1 MNRLADLLAD
11 QWRGQTKADDAT
23 RATYSRDASI
33 FEVDPAVIA
42 YPANL
47 DELKELVNWARA
59 QREAAVAVSLTPRGA
74 GTGMT
79 GGSLNEDVIVDLRP
93 HFRTVGQLSSEG
105 LIEVEA
111 GAMFHEI
118 AAVAEDRGL
127 MFAPYPSSWQIC
139 TIGGMLGNNASG
151 EKSLRFGAT
160 ADNVDSVQVAL
171 ADGQAY
177 WFGPLT
183 PDQLATKCQ
192 QTNFEGYVYQ
202 TIRGL
207 IEANS
212 DLLDRNRP
220 RVRKNAAGYD
230 LWRVWDHSQ
239 RHFNLAP
246 LFVGSQGTL
255 GVITAAKLHLVTKPH
270 YQQLL
275 VIGVDNL
282 SQLSGVVTTILHH
295 NPECVELYD
304 HQTYQLAQKEMPEQ
318 AQATAGVAN
327 HHLVVLA
334 QFAEVNQLRTEAIA
348 KLVGSELAKQGL
360 DVKFVTD
367 PHEAAAHW
375 QIRRASFKLLKDHGG
390 DRFRACPFLEDTIVS
405 PNHLGPFFESLEAIL
420 SDYNLT
426 YSYHGHIGEGNLRL
440 IPLID
445 LSHPEAVHLITE
457 LARRVYDLVI
467 AFDGSIS
474 VDHNDGLAKSPY
486 LTTLYGGAMVDLFR
500 QVKQTLDP
508 NGIFNPHKKTTAD
521 LDYSLAH
528 ISRKNRPG
536 RQTATVQVPK
546 EPAGIVDEQ
555 PAIAGANSRDKPVA
569 IAGGGP
575 EHDHRLLART
585 HFVDQD
591 SAPGELSLPVAEPE
605 PNQPGDQNPNPVNH
619 QI

>member
-11 QWRGQTKADDAT
+11 QWRGQIKADEAT
-23 RATYSRDASI
+23 RTAYSRDASI
-33 FEVDPAVIA
+33 FEIDPAVIA
-42 YPANL
+42 YPASL
-47 DELKELVNWARA
+47 DELKSLVAWAKS
-59 QREAAVAVSLTPRGA
+59 QREAAAAVSLTPRGA

-79 GGSLNEDVIVDLRP
+79 GGSLNEDIIVDLGP
-93 HFRTVGQLSSEG
+93 HFRHVGQPSPEG

-111 GAMFHEI
+111 GAPFAEI
-118 AAVAEDRGL
+118 AAVADRQNL
-127 MFAPYPSSWQIC
+127 MFAPYPSSWQVC
-139 TIGGMLGNNASG
+139 SIGGMLGNNASG

-160 ADNVDSVQVAL
+160 ADNVDSVEVVL
-171 ADGQAY
+171 ADGEAY
-177 WFGPLT
+177 WFGPQT
-183 PDQLATKCQ
+183 ADELAAKCQ

-207 IEANS
+207 IESNT

-220 RVRKNAAGYD
+220 RTRKNAAGYD
-230 LWRVWDHSQ
+230 LWRVWDHGQ
-239 RHFNLAP
+239 HRFNLAP

-255 GVITAAKLHLVTKPH
+255 GVITAAKLHLAAKPN

-304 HQTYQLAQKEMPEQ
+304 HQTYQLAEKDMPDQ
-318 AQATAGVAN
+318 ARLTAGAGK

-334 QFAEVNQLRTEAIA
+334 QFAEINQLRTEAIA

-360 DVKFVTD
+360 DVRFITD
-367 PHEAAAHW
+367 PAEAAAHW
-375 QIRRASFKLLKDHGG
+375 QIRRASFKLLADHGG
-390 DRFRACPFLEDTIVS
+390 DKFRACPFLEDTIVS

-420 SDYNLT
+420 SDYHLT

-486 LTTLYGGAMVDLFR
+486 LATLYGGAMIDLFR

-508 NGIFNPHKKTTAD
+508 NNIFNPHKKTD
-521 LDYSLAH
+521 GNLDYSLAH
-528 ISRKNRPG
+528 ISRKN
-536 RQTATVQVPK
+536 QTP
-546 EPAGIVDEQ
+546 
-555 PAIAGANSRDKPVA
+555 
-569 IAGGGP
+569 
-575 EHDHRLLART
+575 
-585 HFVDQD
+585 
-591 SAPGELSLPVAEPE
+591 
-605 PNQPGDQNPNPVNH
+605 
-619 QI
+619 